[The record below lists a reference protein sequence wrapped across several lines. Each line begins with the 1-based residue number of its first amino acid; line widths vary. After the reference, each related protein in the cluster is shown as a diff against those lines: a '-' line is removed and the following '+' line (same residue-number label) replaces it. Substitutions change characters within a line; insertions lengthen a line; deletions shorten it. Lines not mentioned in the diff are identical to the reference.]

1 MNILKRSKRKI
12 FAGIMSVIMVL
23 SILPITSLT
32 ATAAEIPPDQITVQQ
47 REVFGVWFT
56 GESGPKEGTGF
67 IMSDGSVGICA
78 SHNIPAP
85 AAGAGYTI
93 DRSLGNTYQDGDLA
107 SPSSTDWTFRAFY
120 YAEKLEREG
129 TNFGSTLQR
138 TFVVEMVARRQYYD
152 QYTWHDVDPYAK
164 QIHDLYDA
172 LVAAAEADAN
182 GVSARLQ
189 YVDGVVMYEGTD
201 GTGARLAYYRPD
213 SGGNIQNLMIYTSGI
228 PMSGYANLVKTSAN
242 GDISNG
248 NGNYSLAGAVYGIY
262 TDWDCTNEVGRFTT
276 DEWGNSNTVQLN
288 AGTYYVKEITAP
300 MGYALDP
307 NTYEVTVTS
316 GQTATVYVTD
326 VPQSDPIAM
335 LLQKQDAD
343 TGLAAPQGDTSL
355 ANAEFTV
362 KYFSGYYDTNPED
375 LGIQPTRQWVLKTD
389 KNGISLLDQAF
400 KVSGDEFYY
409 TSFGTPTLPLGT
421 VTIQETKAPEGYLPN
436 SEVFIR
442 QVTSKGIYEGVQT
455 YNAPTIREQAIRG
468 GVQVRKADAENGTE
482 QGNGTLAGAQIEII
496 NESANAVVVNGTT
509 YQPGEVV
516 LTLTTGEDGTAATAA
531 DVLPYGHYR
540 YKESVPPEG
549 YELNDTF
556 EGTFDIV
563 ENGVIVDLTSEENTI
578 HDSVIR
584 GGVKLQKR
592 DLETGL
598 DTPQG
603 GASLSGA
610 VFNITN
616 ISSFP
621 VLVEGTLYQPNE
633 VVKTVTT
640 GEDGSVTTAA
650 DLLPYGSYR
659 VDEITAPD
667 GYLPEGTLSRTFD
680 IVENGVIVD
689 LTGESTSILNQIK
702 RGDLELIKIEDG
714 TNHRMQYIPFQ
725 ITSKT
730 TGESHVIVTDEN
742 GYAST
747 HSSWNSHLNNTNAGQ
762 SPTDGI
768 WFGTSQPDDTKGA
781 LPYDT
786 YIIDELPCANNEG
799 KQLLTGIEITISR
812 DNYTVDLGT
821 LTNDDIPQEGIVQ
834 TTAKDQ
840 ATGTN
845 KGEAAPQVTIVDT
858 VQYENLKVGVEYT
871 LQGILMDKE
880 TNSPLLV
887 NGQQVTAQTVFT
899 PTQTNGTV
907 DVVFTFDGSALA
919 GKEVVVFETLYRNGI
934 EIASHADI
942 NDVGQTVTYYGED
955 EQIIGTTA
963 KDGQTG
969 TNEGAAAEQVTI
981 IDTVQY
987 ANLKVGTEY
996 TVRGILMD
1004 KSTDQ
1009 PLLVNGQQVTAETTF
1024 TAETAAGTVDVVFTF
1039 DGSALA
1045 GKTVVVFESLYRDG
1059 IEIAV
1064 HADINDEGQTVRY
1077 PEIGTTAK
1085 DSQTVTNEGIAADQ
1099 VTIVDT
1105 VQYTNLTVGNTYTVK
1120 GILMDKSTGEPLL
1133 VNGQQVTAE
1142 TTFTA
1147 ETAAGTVDVV
1157 FTFDGSAL
1165 AGKEIVVFETL
1176 YRDGIEIAVHTDIND
1191 EAQTVTYSAQPEV
1204 PVTPEVPKTG
1214 DNQWLIPMLT
1224 SSLLVSAVLLAGVI
1238 LHKKNRAKNS
1248 NS

>member
-1 MNILKRSKRKI
+1 MNIIKKSKRKI
-12 FAGIMSVIMVL
+12 LAGIMSAVMAL
-23 SILPITSLT
+23 SILPVTNFTAMAADIPADWLT
-32 ATAAEIPPDQITVQQ
+32 VAEKRSDGIQVTNTPSMIED
-47 REVFGVWFT
+47 
-56 GESGPKEGTGF
+56 GTGF
-67 IMSDGSVGICA
+67 IMSDGSVAICA
-78 SHNIPAP
+78 SHSIPAP
-85 AAGAGYTI
+85 QVGAGYTI
-93 DRSLGNTYQDGDLA
+93 DRSLGDTYQDGDLA

-129 TNFGSTLQR
+129 LNFGGT
-138 TFVVEMVARRQYYD
+138 ARRAYITETAARRHYYD
-152 QYTWHDVDPYAK
+152 TLVWYDTAPYTKEVHG
-164 QIHDLYDA
+164 LYDA
-172 LVAAAEADAN
+172 VVAAAEADAD
-182 GVSARLQ
+182 GISGKLQ
-189 YVDGVVMYEGTD
+189 YTDGVVMYEGAD
-201 GTGARLAYYRPD
+201 GMGARLAYYRPD
-213 SGGNIQNLMIYTSGI
+213 SGGNVQNILVYTSGI
-228 PMSGYANLVKTSAN
+228 PLSGYANLVKTSAN

-276 DEWGNSNTVQLN
+276 LEDGTSNTVQLN
-288 AGTYYVKEITAP
+288 AGTYYVKEISAP

-307 NTYEVTVTS
+307 NTYQVTVTS

-326 VPQSDPIAM
+326 APQSDPITI

-355 ANAEFTV
+355 KDAEFTV
-362 KYFSGYYDTNPED
+362 KYFAGYYDTNPED
-375 LGIQPTRQWVLKTD
+375 LGVQPTRQWILRTD
-389 KNGISLLDQAF
+389 KNGVILLMDNF

-409 TSFGTPTLPLGT
+409 HAGIVTLPLGT
-421 VTIQETKAPEGYLPN
+421 VTLQETKAPEGYLLN
-436 SEVFIR
+436 SEIFVR
-442 QVTSKGIYEGVQT
+442 QITSDGSAESVQT
-455 YNAPTIREQAIRG
+455 YNAPTIPETAIRG
-468 GVQVRKADAENGTE
+468 GVQVRKADAENNTA
-482 QGNGTLAGAQIEII
+482 QGNGTLTGAQIEII
-496 NESANAVVVNGTT
+496 NESTNAVEVNGVT

-516 LTLTTGEDGTAATAA
+516 LTLTTGEDGTAATSA
-531 DVLPYGHYR
+531 DALPYGHYR
-540 YKESVPPEG
+540 YREIVPPTG
-549 YELNDTF
+549 YQPNTSF

-563 ENGVIVDLTSEENTI
+563 ENGVIIDLTGEENTI

-603 GASLSGA
+603 GATLEGA
-610 VFNITN
+610 VFEITN
-616 ISSFP
+616 ISTFP

-640 GEDGSVTTAA
+640 GADGSVTTAA

-659 VDEITAPD
+659 VDEITAPE
-667 GYLPEGTLSRTFD
+667 GYLPEGTLSRTFS
-680 IVENGVIVD
+680 ITENGVIVD
-689 LTGESTSILNQIK
+689 LTNESTSILNQIK

-714 TNHRMQYIPFQ
+714 TNHRMKYIPFQ

-747 HSSWNSHLNNTNAGQ
+747 HSSWNSHLQNTNAGQ

-768 WFGTSQPDDTKGA
+768 WFGTSRPDDTKGA

-821 LTNDDIPQEGIVQ
+821 LTNDNIPQEGIVQ

-840 ATGTN
+840 TTGTN
-845 KGEAAPQVTIVDT
+845 QGQAAPQVTIVDT

-899 PTQTNGTV
+899 PTQANGTV

-996 TVRGILMD
+996 TLKGILMD
-1004 KSTDQ
+1004 KATGE
-1009 PLLVNGQQVTAETTF
+1009 PLLVNGEQVTAETTF
-1024 TAETAAGTVDVVFTF
+1024 VAETANGTVDVVFTF

-1045 GKTVVVFESLYRDG
+1045 GKTVVVFETLYKDG
-1059 IEIAV
+1059 VEISA
-1064 HADINDEGQTVRY
+1064 HADINDEGQTVKY

-1085 DSQTVTNEGIAADQ
+1085 DGQTGTNQGIASEQ
-1099 VTIVDT
+1099 VTIIDT
-1105 VQYTNLTVGNTYTVK
+1105 VQYANLTVGNTYTVK
-1120 GILMDKSTGEPLL
+1120 GILMDKATGEPLL
-1133 VNGQQVTAE
+1133 VNGEQVTAE

-1147 ETAAGTVDVV
+1147 ETADGTVDVV

-1176 YRDGIEIAVHTDIND
+1176 YRDGIEIAVHADIND
-1191 EAQTVTYSAQPEV
+1191 GAQTVTYEKQPEI
-1204 PVTPEVPKTG
+1204 PASPDVPKTG
-1214 DNQWLIPMLT
+1214 DNQWLT
-1224 SSLLVSAVLLAGVI
+1224 SVLVSTLTVTGAVLAVLI
-1238 LHKKNRAKNS
+1238 IHTKKRMKNS
-1248 NS
+1248 NN